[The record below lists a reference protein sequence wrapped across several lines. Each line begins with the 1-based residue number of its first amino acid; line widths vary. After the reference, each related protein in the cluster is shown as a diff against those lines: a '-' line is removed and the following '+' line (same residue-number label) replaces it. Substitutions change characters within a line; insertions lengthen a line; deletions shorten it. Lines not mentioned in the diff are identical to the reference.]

1 MKVDAVYTDIA
12 KAFDSVSHLKL
23 STQCAYIRNDVS
35 PPISVTSGVP
45 QGSVL
50 GPLLFLIYI
59 NNLPDNVVSPAAV
72 KSLLMTLNCTSLL
85 SIMKLHHLHNICK
98 HFFHGLR
105 LGNYL
110 LLITSACHFIRVS
123 KRLIDLPHL
132 THFLVAIC
140 IMNKR
145 SRCVFDFRS

>member
-23 STQCAYIRNDVS
+23 STQCVYIGNDVS

-59 NNLPDNVVSPAAV
+59 NDLPDNFVSPAGSKIFVDGTKLYLASV
-72 KSLLMTLNCTSLL
+72 DNETSPLTQYLQTFFSWSQIWQL
-85 SIMKLHHLHNICK
+85 S
-98 HFFHGLR
+98 
-105 LGNYL
+105 
-110 LLITSACHFIRVS
+110 
-123 KRLIDLPHL
+123 
-132 THFLVAIC
+132 VAY
-140 IMNKR
+140 NKCYVI
-145 SRCVFDFRS
+145 SFGSQSD

>member
-23 STQCAYIRNDVS
+23 LLKVEAYGFKLDLIKWIKVFLKDRTQCVYIGNNAS

-59 NNLPDNVVSPAAV
+59 NDLPDNVVSLADIKIFADD
-72 KSLLMTLNCTSLL
+72 T
-85 SIMKLHHLHNICK
+85 KL
-98 HFFHGLR
+98 
-105 LGNYL
+105 
-110 LLITSACHFIRVS
+110 
-123 KRLIDLPHL
+123 
-132 THFLVAIC
+132 
-140 IMNKR
+140 
-145 SRCVFDFRS
+145 